1 LLLASAGKIPPPTP
15 FGVKVCGTKKS
26 NQDWLTFA
34 LRSHTVGVQQE
45 LYINHY
51 SRKEYLMD
59 IESNAISHTDPDTT
73 DRLSDQLSL
82 SQVATEVD
90 LCMEPVTK
98 YLTQQE
104 FALRVYSRK
113 LANVETTVHK
123 LDSLLHCLTV
133 KLADFE
139 KAMRPLN
146 PQDDDRLQELT
157 DRLDEVEYKAD
168 NPDEQLSPYILQ
180 DAVNELLDDYLR
192 DNLSDAVQEIINNA
206 TVEVQARIIT

>member
-51 SRKEYLMD
+51 SRKEYPMD
-59 IESNAISHTDPDTT
+59 IESNAIPHADPDTT
-73 DRLSDQLSL
+73 DRVSDQLSL

-98 YLTQQE
+98 YLTQHE

-133 KLADFE
+133 KLADLE

-168 NPDEQLSPYILQ
+168 NPDEQWDPHALRDTVS
-180 DAVNELLDDYLR
+180 ELVDEYVR
-192 DNLSDAVQEIINNA
+192 DNLADAVQDILNRA
-206 TVEVQARIIT
+206 TVDIQARIIT

>member
-51 SRKEYLMD
+51 SRKEYPMD
-59 IESNAISHTDPDTT
+59 IESNAIHHADPDTT
-73 DRLSDQLSL
+73 DRVSDQLSL

-98 YLTQQE
+98 YLTQHE
-104 FALRVYSRK
+104 FALRVYSLK
-113 LANVETTVHK
+113 LAKVETTVHK

-133 KLADFE
+133 KLADLE

-168 NPDEQLSPYILQ
+168 NPDEQWDPHALHDTVS
-180 DAVNELLDDYLR
+180 ELVDEYVR
-192 DNLSDAVQEIINNA
+192 DNLADAVQDILNRA
-206 TVEVQARIIT
+206 TVDIQARIIT

>member
-1 LLLASAGKIPPPTP
+1 
-15 FGVKVCGTKKS
+15 
-26 NQDWLTFA
+26 
-34 LRSHTVGVQQE
+34 
-45 LYINHY
+45 
-51 SRKEYLMD
+51 MD
-59 IESNAISHTDPDTT
+59 IESNAISHPDPDTA
-73 DRLSDQLSL
+73 DRVSDQLSL

-133 KLADFE
+133 KLADLE

-192 DNLSDAVQEIINNA
+192 DNLSDAVQEIVGNA

>member
-1 LLLASAGKIPPPTP
+1 
-15 FGVKVCGTKKS
+15 
-26 NQDWLTFA
+26 
-34 LRSHTVGVQQE
+34 
-45 LYINHY
+45 
-51 SRKEYLMD
+51 MD

-73 DRLSDQLSL
+73 DRVSDQLSL

-104 FALRVYSRK
+104 FALRVYSQK

-133 KLADFE
+133 KLADLE

-168 NPDEQLSPYILQ
+168 NPDEQWDPHALRDTVS
-180 DAVNELLDDYLR
+180 ELLDDYLR
-192 DNLSDAVQEIINNA
+192 DNLSDAVQEILNRA

>member
-1 LLLASAGKIPPPTP
+1 
-15 FGVKVCGTKKS
+15 
-26 NQDWLTFA
+26 
-34 LRSHTVGVQQE
+34 
-45 LYINHY
+45 
-51 SRKEYLMD
+51 MD

-73 DRLSDQLSL
+73 DRVSDQLSL

>member
-1 LLLASAGKIPPPTP
+1 
-15 FGVKVCGTKKS
+15 
-26 NQDWLTFA
+26 
-34 LRSHTVGVQQE
+34 
-45 LYINHY
+45 
-51 SRKEYLMD
+51 MD

-73 DRLSDQLSL
+73 DRVSDQLSL

-123 LDSLLHCLTV
+123 LAQQDGDSTPLT
-133 KLADFE
+133 D
-139 KAMRPLN
+139 
-146 PQDDDRLQELT
+146 QLQELT

-168 NPDEQLSPYILQ
+168 NPDEQWDPHALRDTVS
-180 DAVNELLDDYLR
+180 ELVDEYVR
-192 DNLSDAVQEIINNA
+192 DNLADAVQDILNRA
-206 TVEVQARIIT
+206 TVDIQARIIT

>member
-1 LLLASAGKIPPPTP
+1 
-15 FGVKVCGTKKS
+15 
-26 NQDWLTFA
+26 
-34 LRSHTVGVQQE
+34 
-45 LYINHY
+45 
-51 SRKEYLMD
+51 MD

-73 DRLSDQLSL
+73 DRVSDQLSL

-104 FALRVYSRK
+104 FALRVYSLK
-113 LANVETTVHK
+113 LAKVETTVHK

-133 KLADFE
+133 KLADLE

-168 NPDEQLSPYILQ
+168 NPDEQWDPHALRDTI
-180 DAVNELLDDYLR
+180 NELLDEYVR
-192 DNLSDAVQEIINNA
+192 HNLADAVQEIINDA

>member
-1 LLLASAGKIPPPTP
+1 
-15 FGVKVCGTKKS
+15 
-26 NQDWLTFA
+26 
-34 LRSHTVGVQQE
+34 
-45 LYINHY
+45 
-51 SRKEYLMD
+51 MD

-73 DRLSDQLSL
+73 DRVSDQLSL

-133 KLADFE
+133 KLADLE

>member
-1 LLLASAGKIPPPTP
+1 
-15 FGVKVCGTKKS
+15 
-26 NQDWLTFA
+26 
-34 LRSHTVGVQQE
+34 
-45 LYINHY
+45 
-51 SRKEYLMD
+51 MD

-73 DRLSDQLSL
+73 DRVSDQLSL

-98 YLTQQE
+98 YLTQHE

-133 KLADFE
+133 KLADLE

-168 NPDEQLSPYILQ
+168 NPDEQWDPHALHDTVS
-180 DAVNELLDDYLR
+180 ELVDEYVR
-192 DNLSDAVQEIINNA
+192 DNLADAVQDILNRA
-206 TVEVQARIIT
+206 TVDIQARIIT

>member
-1 LLLASAGKIPPPTP
+1 
-15 FGVKVCGTKKS
+15 
-26 NQDWLTFA
+26 
-34 LRSHTVGVQQE
+34 
-45 LYINHY
+45 
-51 SRKEYLMD
+51 MD
-59 IESNAISHTDPDTT
+59 IESNAIPHPDPDTT
-73 DRLSDQLSL
+73 DRVSDQLSL

-133 KLADFE
+133 KLADLE

-168 NPDEQLSPYILQ
+168 NPDEQLSPYFLQ
-180 DAVNELLDDYLR
+180 DAVSGYIDDYLR
-192 DNLSDAVQEIINNA
+192 DNLSDSVQEIVGNA

>member
-1 LLLASAGKIPPPTP
+1 LLLVSAGKIPPPTP

-51 SRKEYLMD
+51 SRKEYPMD
-59 IESNAISHTDPDTT
+59 IESNAIHHADPDTT
-73 DRLSDQLSL
+73 DRVSDQLSL
-82 SQVATEVD
+82 SQVETEVD

-98 YLTQQE
+98 YLTQHE

-133 KLADFE
+133 KLADLE

-168 NPDEQLSPYILQ
+168 NPDEQLSSGY
-180 DAVNELLDDYLR
+180 NEWLDEYMH
-192 DNLSDAVQEIINNA
+192 DNLSDAVQEILNRA
-206 TVEVQARIIT
+206 TVDVQARIIT

>member
-1 LLLASAGKIPPPTP
+1 LLLVSAGKIPPPTP

-51 SRKEYLMD
+51 SRKEYPMD
-59 IESNAISHTDPDTT
+59 IESNAIHHADPDTT
-73 DRLSDQLSL
+73 DRVSDQLSL

-98 YLTQQE
+98 YLTQHE

-133 KLADFE
+133 KLADLE

-168 NPDEQLSPYILQ
+168 NPDEQLSSY
-180 DAVNELLDDYLR
+180 NEWLDEYMH
-192 DNLSDAVQEIINNA
+192 DNLADAVQEILNRA
-206 TVEVQARIIT
+206 TVDVQARIIT